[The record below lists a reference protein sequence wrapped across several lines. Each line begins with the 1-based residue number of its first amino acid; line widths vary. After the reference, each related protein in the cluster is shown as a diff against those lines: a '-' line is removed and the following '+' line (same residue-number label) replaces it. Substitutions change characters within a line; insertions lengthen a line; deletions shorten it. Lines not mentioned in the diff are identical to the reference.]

1 MGGVFTSIMPDA
13 YKTIIQSMTVF
24 GVTMGAVLGSP
35 APLVELYGSNIKKGY
50 RVGNI
55 PLWTVAVSNFIS
67 GFLHLAIMS
76 MIIFIAAPLLFNAL
90 LPNDLGLYIVATALT
105 IAASLCVG
113 TLFGLFVKSAAK
125 LTMIAQLV
133 FLPSVVLSG
142 IMFPADLLPD
152 AVQYVGRIFPATSGF
167 AFMCANQIDIAYFA
181 PLIIIIIAS
190 VVVSAWKIKR
200 IGVD

>member
-1 MGGVFTSIMPDA
+1 MGGIFTSIMPEA

-35 APLVELYGSNIKKGY
+35 TPLVELYGSPIKKGY

-55 PLWTVAVSNFIS
+55 PLWTVSVSNFIS

-76 MIIFIAAPLLFNAL
+76 IIIFVAAPLLFDAL
-90 LPNDLGLYIVATALT
+90 LPSNLGLYILATFLT
-105 IAASLCVG
+105 IVASLCIG
-113 TLFGLFVKSAAK
+113 TLFGLFVKSASK
-125 LTMIAQLV
+125 LAMIAQLV

-152 AVQYVGRIFPATSGF
+152 VVQNAGRIFPATSGF
-167 AFMCANQIDIAYFA
+167 ALMCGHQMDGTYFA

-190 VVVSAWKIKR
+190 ALVSAWKIKR
-200 IGVD
+200 IGLD